1 MAETKKYLTM
11 KERICFTVGAFGR
24 SGIYTLMSMFT
35 LVFFQNGAGLTL
47 KQGTTIIL
55 IGRVFDALNDP
66 VMGMIVDRTKSKW
79 GKMRPYLLFAPIPI
93 AITTIALFS
102 APFKEGSTAA
112 FVWALVTYILWGV
125 AFTVQDVP
133 FWGLSSVITPLESER
148 TSFISTARLGSTFG
162 GILPALLVPILYQSN
177 MGYTKGFFLSGVIF
191 ALLGCGLSI
200 LIFFVSKERVPKM
213 DHTPSFKETFVVLG
227 KNRLLI
233 IVIFAA
239 ILGSTMVTA
248 NQCADYIGNYII
260 IQNYT
265 NFTQIFQDFLPGAQ
279 STLVPNVDAAAA
291 YDFWIPR
298 GTIVTTLTVAIG
310 VGMVPAMAI
319 FPMLRKKFSLKQ
331 IYIGSALFGLVV
343 HALCYVV
350 MAQDVTKANIY
361 VLWVF
366 LFLMGLP
373 LGIYNVITYALIADS
388 VDYLEWKTGER
399 QEGVCFAFQTFLSK
413 VNAAVA
419 TFVFGQIL
427 DGTDFKAV
435 DKSLVDNAGRQIFF
449 QQSVDTQKML
459 LALVTIVPAV
469 GFLLTII
476 PMFFNNYTGK
486 VKEQAQ
492 KELEEKLPE
501 YEKELKILL
510 LPKDENDDK
519 NVIVEIRGGAGGDE
533 AALFAGDL
541 FRMYNRYAERRKWKV
556 EIIEKQEIGIGGI
569 KEAVFSINGLGAYS
583 RLKFESGVH
592 RVQRVPETESAGRVH
607 TSTATVAVL
616 PEVEDVK
623 EVKID
628 PKDLKIDTYRS
639 GGAGGQHVNMTDSAV
654 RITHLPTG
662 IVATSQDGRS
672 QHDNRDKAMKALV
685 ARVYDYFQ
693 SQQTEAIDSER
704 KSKVGTGDRAEKIRT
719 YNYPQNRV
727 TDHRIGLT
735 IQQLDRIIEGKLDD
749 IITAL
754 INEDQRLK
762 LEGQK

>member
-1 MAETKKYLTM
+1 M

-47 KQGTTIIL
+47 SQGTTIIL
-55 IGRVFDALNDP
+55 IGRIFDALNDP

-93 AITTIALFS
+93 VLFT
-102 APFKEGSTAA
+102 APFESGSTAA

-177 MGYTKGFFLSGVIF
+177 LGYTKGFFLGGVIF
-191 ALLGCGLSI
+191 AVLGCALSI
-200 LIFFVSKERVPKM
+200 LIFFVSKERV
-213 DHTPSFKETFVVLG
+213 VVLG
-227 KNRLLI
+227 KNKLLI

-239 ILGSTMVTA
+239 VLGSTMVTA

-265 NFTQIFQDFLPGAQ
+265 DFTQIFKDFLPGAQ
-279 STLVPNVDAAAA
+279 KLLVDNVDAKAA

-310 VGMVPAMAI
+310 VGMVPAMAL
-319 FPMLRKKFSLKQ
+319 FPIMRKKLSLKQ
-331 IYIGSALFGLVV
+331 IYIGSAIFGLVV

-350 MAQDVTKANIY
+350 MAHDVTKVNIY

-373 LGIYNVITYALIADS
+373 LGIYNVITYALIADA

-427 DGTDFKAV
+427 GKSDFKAV
-435 DKSLVDNAGRQIFF
+435 DKSLVDVAGRQIFF
-449 QQSVDTQKML
+449 QQSVETQKL
-459 LALVTIVPAV
+459 LIALVTIVPAI

-476 PMFFNNYTGK
+476 PMFFNDYTGK
-486 VKEQAQ
+486 TKERAQ
-492 KELEEKLPE
+492 KELEEKRQAKMHE
-501 YEKELKILL
+501 
-510 LPKDENDDK
+510 
-519 NVIVEIRGGAGGDE
+519 
-533 AALFAGDL
+533 
-541 FRMYNRYAERRKWKV
+541 M
-556 EIIEKQEIGIGGI
+556 
-569 KEAVFSINGLGAYS
+569 S
-583 RLKFESGVH
+583 
-592 RVQRVPETESAGRVH
+592 ESA
-607 TSTATVAVL
+607 
-616 PEVEDVK
+616 E
-623 EVKID
+623 
-628 PKDLKIDTYRS
+628 
-639 GGAGGQHVNMTDSAV
+639 
-654 RITHLPTG
+654 
-662 IVATSQDGRS
+662 
-672 QHDNRDKAMKALV
+672 
-685 ARVYDYFQ
+685 
-693 SQQTEAIDSER
+693 
-704 KSKVGTGDRAEKIRT
+704 
-719 YNYPQNRV
+719 
-727 TDHRIGLT
+727 
-735 IQQLDRIIEGKLDD
+735 
-749 IITAL
+749 
-754 INEDQRLK
+754 
-762 LEGQK
+762 